1 MATSEL
7 TWAVEE
13 LSWARRD
20 GRVEESRG
28 FFRIEDGPGAWQPIE
43 PEITTEACEGGQR
56 ASIDVDGANRLRLRL
71 ATRPGERFY
80 GLGEQFTH
88 LDVTGHRVPVVSQ
101 EPGIGRGVQP
111 LTWVMDKVAGA
122 GGTAY
127 TSNAPMAVLL
137 SSAGRALVLETEAYC
152 VFDLTDGLVIEVWSG
167 ALSWRVVTG
176 EPKTLVT
183 GVTAYTGRMRPLPA
197 WVHGGAI
204 IGMQGGTARVRAR
217 RRALAEAGCP
227 VSAFWLQDWVGKRKT
242 SIGSQLW
249 WNWQLDRAHYPDF
262 EGLVEEL
269 RADGVRVLTYVNPML
284 VDAPA
289 EGRRN
294 LFREARDAGYLVRD
308 RDGEVLMVMNT
319 SFSAATLDLS
329 DPEAVAWMQ
338 DVLRTEVKGVGASG
352 WMADVGESLPFDAV
366 LRGGS
371 GEAWHNR
378 FPVAWAELNRG
389 VVGDDEVFFVRGG
402 FTRSPGAAT
411 LFWAGD
417 QLTSWRRE
425 DGLHSLLIGLL
436 SSGVSGMALNHG
448 DVGGYTVT
456 ELPWLPLHV
465 PGIGY
470 SRGKELLMRWAELCA
485 FTAVLRTHEGNQP
498 ERNWQIDG
506 DAETLAHFA
515 ACARWYAAL
524 GAYRAGLCEEAAE
537 HGWPLVRAM
546 WLEFPDEALAW
557 EQDRQFCLGPDVV
570 VAPVLEPGV
579 SSVRCWVPP
588 GDWQLAWTGA
598 SVEGGWQ
605 PLPAPLGQP
614 AVLVRAGSAAA
625 DALGQETV
633 LQSARRMPV
642 ARCEQAPALGVSA
655 PWRA

>member
-1 MATSEL
+1 MTTSEL
-7 TWAVEE
+7 TWSLEE
-13 LSWARRD
+13 LCSAHRE
-20 GRVEESRG
+20 GHVEESRG
-28 FFRIEDGPGAWQPIE
+28 FFRIEDGPGAWREEHAPISVA
-43 PEITTEACEGGQR
+43 PCEGGQR
-56 ASIDVDGANRLRLRL
+56 AEVTVPGTNRLRLRF
-71 ATRPGERFY
+71 AVQPGERFY

-88 LDVTGHRVPVVSQ
+88 LDVTGHRVPVLSQ

-152 VFDLTDGLVIEVWSG
+152 VFDLTDGLVVEVWSG
-167 ALSWRVVTG
+167 SLAWRTMSG
-176 EPKTLVT
+176 TPKELVT
-183 GVTAYTGRMRPLPA
+183 AITAFTGRMRPLPK
-197 WVHGGAI
+197 WVHEGAI
-204 IGMQGGTARVRAR
+204 IGMQGGTAAVRSR
-217 RRALAEAGCP
+217 RRALAGVGCP
-227 VSAFWLQDWVGKRKT
+227 VAGYWLQDWVGKRKT

-249 WNWQLDRAHYPDF
+249 WNWQLDRDHYPDW
-262 EGLVEEL
+262 EALVADL
-269 RADGVRVLTYVNPML
+269 AADGARVLTYVNPML
-284 VDAPA
+284 VDAPSQ
-289 EGRRN
+289 GRRN

-308 RDGEVLMVMNT
+308 RSGEVLMVMNT

-329 DPEAVAWMQ
+329 NPEAVAWMQ
-338 DVLRTEVKGVGASG
+338 EVLRTEVKGVGASG
-352 WMADVGESLPFDAV
+352 WMADFGESLPFDAV
-366 LRGGS
+366 LQAGD

-389 VVGDDEVFFVRGG
+389 VVDDDEVFFVRGG

-456 ELPWLPLHV
+456 ELPWLPVHV
-465 PGIGY
+465 PGVGY

-506 DAETLAHFA
+506 DDETLRHFA
-515 ACARWYAAL
+515 SCARWYGAL
-524 GAYRAGLCEEAAE
+524 AAYRVQLCEEAAA

-546 WLEFPDEALAW
+546 WLELPDEEVAW
-557 EQDRQFCLGPDVV
+557 ELDRQFFLGPDVV

-579 SSVRCWVPP
+579 ASVRAWVPP
-588 GDWQLAWTGA
+588 GDWELAWSGA
-598 SVEGGWQ
+598 AVEGGWQ
-605 PLPAPLGQP
+605 DLPAPIGEP
-614 AVLVRAGSAAA
+614 AVLVRVGSGAGE
-625 DALGQETV
+625 ALRSV
-633 LQSARRMPV
+633 
-642 ARCEQAPALGVSA
+642 
-655 PWRA
+655 